1 MIPFQRIVVIGV
13 TGSGKTTFARAVAAQ
28 LGYPYVEMDALHWLP
43 NWTEKPTDAF
53 RADIAQ
59 ALSSES
65 WVIDGN
71 YSKVRDIVW
80 SRADAV
86 IWLDY
91 PLPLILWRLT
101 RRTVSRILSKE
112 VLWNDNRE
120 SLRNQFRRDS
130 LFVWAFQSYGKQQRT
145 YPALFQQPEPEYQHL
160 TFIRLR
166 TPHAAENW
174 LKNVERKSARS

>member
-1 MIPFQRIVVIGV
+1 MRIIMTQFQRIVILGV
-13 TGSGKTTFARAVAAQ
+13 TGSGKTTFARTLAAR
-28 LGYPYVEMDALHWLP
+28 LNYPHIEMDALHWLP

-59 ALSSES
+59 AAASDY

-80 SRADAV
+80 SRANAV

-91 PLPLILWRLT
+91 PLPFILWRLT
-101 RRTVSRILSKE
+101 RRTVSRILSRE

-130 LFVWAFQSYGKQQRT
+130 LFVWAFQSYRKQQQT
-145 YPALFQQPEPEYQHL
+145 YPALFQQPEYQHITFVRL
-160 TFIRLR
+160 TSPR
-166 TPHAAENW
+166 AAEDWQRRFQEN
-174 LKNVERKSARS
+174 